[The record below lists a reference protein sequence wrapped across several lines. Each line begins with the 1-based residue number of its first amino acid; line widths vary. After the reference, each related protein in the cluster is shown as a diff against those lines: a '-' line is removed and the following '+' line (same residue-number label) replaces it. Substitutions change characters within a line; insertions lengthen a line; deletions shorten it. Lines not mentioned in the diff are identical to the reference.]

1 MIISRSGDLPGDFLY
16 MAALT
21 LVTLGDLGA
30 VRLVTWLALTDI
42 LSGGVS
48 IVVVDN
54 LSVTGIVSHDK

>member
-1 MIISRSGDLPGDFLY
+1 